1 MKLKKAL
8 NIQSFSW
15 LLSMS
20 CVSPLLGIKCL
31 PSVILPLLQSL
42 RESVFIYDVLQ
53 ASPELG
59 GVDII
64 NSLSWMKKHYQNDFL
79 KTYG

>member
-15 LLSMS
+15 LLPMS

-31 PSVILPLLQSL
+31 PSVIPPLLQSL
-42 RESVFIYDVLQ
+42 RESLFIYDVLQ

-79 KTYG
+79 KTHG